1 MKQIIATELV
11 NILSNSPAPTLV
23 DVREQHELIHGMITG
38 AIAIPMQEFGEQLH
52 QLGEDHSQT
61 IVLICRSGKR
71 SEHVGEYLEQLG
83 FTDVINLSGGM
94 NGWATNVDTS
104 MTVY

>member
-1 MKQIIATELV
+1 MKQITATDLASLLA
-11 NILSNSPAPTLV
+11 NKAMPTLV
-23 DVREQHELIHGMITG
+23 DVREPHELGHGMIAD
-38 AIAIPMQEFGEQLH
+38 AISIPMQEFATQLH
-52 QLGEDHSQT
+52 QLGDNHDHA

-71 SEHVGEYLEQLG
+71 SEHVGQYLEQLG

-94 NGWATNVDTS
+94 NSWATDVDTT

>member
-1 MKQIIATELV
+1 MKQIIASELV
-11 NILSNSPAPTLV
+11 DLMANSPAPTLV

-38 AIAIPMQEFGEQLH
+38 VITIPMQEFGEQLH
-52 QLGEDHSQT
+52 QLGEDHGQT

-71 SEHVGEYLEQLG
+71 SEHVGKYLEQLG

-94 NGWATNVDTS
+94 NAWATDVDTTMS
-104 MTVY
+104 VY

>member
-1 MKQIIATELV
+1 MKQITATDLATLLTNE
-11 NILSNSPAPTLV
+11 PMPTLV
-23 DVREQHELIHGMITG
+23 DVREQHELIHGMITD
-38 AIAIPMQEFGEQLH
+38 AISIPMQEFATQLH
-52 QLGEDHSQT
+52 QLGENHGQA

-71 SEHVGEYLEQLG
+71 SEHVGQYLEKLG

-94 NGWATNVDTS
+94 NGWAIDVDTT

>member
-1 MKQIIATELV
+1 MKQIIATELA
-11 NILSNSPAPTLV
+11 NLLSNSPAPTLV
-23 DVREQHELIHGMITG
+23 DVREEHELINGMITG
-38 AIAIPMQEFGEQLH
+38 AIAIPMQEFGEKLH

-94 NGWATNVDTS
+94 NAWATNVDTS

>member
-1 MKQIIATELV
+1 MKQIIATELAD
-11 NILSNSPAPTLV
+11 LLGNSPMPTLV
-23 DVREQHELIHGMITG
+23 DVREEHELINGMIAG

-71 SEHVGEYLEQLG
+71 SAHVGEYLEQLG
-83 FTDVINLSGGM
+83 FNNVINLSGGM
-94 NGWATNVDTS
+94 NGWATDVDTT